1 MLQELEQ
8 RALRRL
14 AKLPLT
20 LPSTYL
26 RDVPIA
32 KGIRNVLFPLH
43 VIDTDV
49 SRYDAAP
56 DGQRFLVLDP
66 GICRRRRRSSTG
78 RRCRL
83 RQLTESQ
90 YSLSP
95 LRYDLSKL
103 RAKDLVEKLRS
114 FHTPVA
120 IELPKKATRSVWYI
134 SSSSSEPMR
143 PSPLDSLDSSME
155 IALWLTRNTIF
166 DRLYQCASTD
176 LGALLHAVD
185 LKIAA

>member
-1 MLQELEQ
+1 MLQELDQ

-14 AKLPLT
+14 AKLPPT

-32 KGIRNVLFPLH
+32 KEIRNVLFPLH

-49 SRYDAAP
+49 SPFDAAP

-83 RQLTESQ
+83 RQLTESL
-90 YSLSP
+90 YSLSS
-95 LRYDLSKL
+95 LRYDLSNL
-103 RAKDLVEKLRS
+103 RAKDLVEKLPHSRRYRVAEEGYPICLVYLKLFERVYAPYRGAPGAVSWRS
-114 FHTPVA
+114 
-120 IELPKKATRSVWYI
+120 RS
-134 SSSSSEPMR
+134 
-143 PSPLDSLDSSME
+143 
-155 IALWLTRNTIF
+155 
-166 DRLYQCASTD
+166 
-176 LGALLHAVD
+176 G
-185 LKIAA
+185 